1 MRFSKRT
8 VSSIEKDTTLFNYV
22 NKNFELSF
30 FWIESE
36 KKPDF
41 QKITSSLYFF
51 FIREV
56 PPNIFGG
63 KKDYPS
69 LLAN

>member
-41 QKITSSLYFF
+41 QKI
-51 FIREV
+51 
-56 PPNIFGG
+56 N
-63 KKDYPS
+63 
-69 LLAN
+69 